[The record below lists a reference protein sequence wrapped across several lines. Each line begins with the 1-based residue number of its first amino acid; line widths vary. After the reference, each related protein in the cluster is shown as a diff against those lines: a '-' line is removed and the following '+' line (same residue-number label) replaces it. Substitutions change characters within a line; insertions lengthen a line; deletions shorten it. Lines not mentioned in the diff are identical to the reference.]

1 MVRIRLVLG
10 CMLLAVSVA
19 TAQAPAQAPAQTSA
33 QTSDASQIRGVIRA
47 LNEAAI
53 SSDIGT
59 RVVTLPFREG
69 DAFRQDD
76 LLIEFD
82 CDKLRADLKA
92 VDAERRGLHA
102 AWENSA
108 RLYQMRAAG
117 AHEVTMAASAHDKAS
132 AMVEGLQ
139 SRVRQCRIVAPFD
152 GRIVD
157 LSVRRHET
165 PPTNQPIIRIL
176 DDRALEID
184 LLLPA
189 SALGK
194 VKPGV
199 PFALTLDETGVVVR
213 GQIARVGPSLDI
225 VSQTFK
231 AAGRP
236 LSAPA
241 GLLPGMS
248 GTVTL
253 GDGAM

>member
-1 MVRIRLVLG
+1 MLRIILVLG
-10 CMLLAVSVA
+10 CTLFAMSTSIGQV
-19 TAQAPAQAPAQTSA
+19 SA
-33 QTSDASQIRGVIRA
+33 QTSDSGQIRGVVRA

-76 LLIEFD
+76 LLVEFD
-82 CDKLRADLKA
+82 CDRLRADLKGA
-92 VDAERRGLHA
+92 DAERRGLHA

-117 AHEVTMAASAHDKAS
+117 AHEVTMAASAHDKVA

-165 PPTNQPIIRIL
+165 PPANQPIIRIL
-176 DDRALEID
+176 DDRTLEID

-189 SALGK
+189 SVLGK

-199 PFALTLDETGVVVR
+199 PFTLTLDDTGVAIK
-213 GQIARVGPSLDI
+213 GQIARVGPALDI

-236 LSAPA
+236 LDAPA

-253 GDGAM
+253 GEGAM